1 MYPARDHYVSGK
13 LYEELGGVLKSVN
26 HTFDEFAKDY
36 ICKLCKKVT
45 LNALKASE
53 TS

>member
-1 MYPARDHYVSGK
+1 MYPARDRYVSGK

-36 ICKLCKKVT
+36 IVVF
-45 LNALKASE
+45 
-53 TS
+53 